1 MRSDFLYLAAETDL
15 ATILGHIEAVEP
27 GLVIVDSVQTI
38 ANADAEGAA
47 GGVTQV
53 REVTAALVRVAKQ
66 RNMPVILVGHVTKDG
81 SVAGPRTLEHIVDV
95 VVGFEGE
102 RHSGFRLVRAV
113 KNRYGATDEVG
124 CFELTDAG
132 IVEVPD
138 PSGLFTGAH
147 AEPIPGT
154 ALTVTMEGR
163 RPLTAEV
170 QALVAPSAAE
180 IPRRVSHGI
189 DAGRFPMILAVLSR
203 RAGVR
208 LHQMDAYA
216 ATVGGARVTDPAA
229 DLAIALAVASAT
241 LDTPLPRGTIAL
253 GELGLAGEIRPVPD
267 LGRRLAEAAR
277 LGVRQAVVPA
287 GDHPR
292 QSVDIGMEV
301 IEADT
306 LTYALSLLGLHTN
319 RHLRVA

>member
-1 MRSDFLYLAAETDL
+1 VRSDFLYLAAETDL

-38 ANADAEGAA
+38 ANADVEGAA

-138 PSGLFTGAH
+138 PSGLFTSAH

-163 RPLTAEV
+163 RPLMAEV

-189 DAGRFPMILAVLSR
+189 DN
-203 RAGVR
+203 
-208 LHQMDAYA
+208 
-216 ATVGGARVTDPAA
+216 
-229 DLAIALAVASAT
+229 
-241 LDTPLPRGTIAL
+241 LPGSL
-253 GELGLAGEIRPVPD
+253 
-267 LGRRLAEAAR
+267 
-277 LGVRQAVVPA
+277 RQAVLALQADDVLKEALGPHIFSLYTKA
-287 GDHPR
+287 K
-292 QSVDIGMEV
+292 IGEYNDYHRMVTPWETEQYLYK
-301 IEADT
+301 I
-306 LTYALSLLGLHTN
+306 
-319 RHLRVA
+319 